1 MKKIMVFL
9 LAIMLVIGVAACTTD
24 ATTDPGD
31 TSAADDTA
39 ADDTAADNTAA
50 DDTAGDEGITL
61 GVSYAFTSVPVLQYH
76 IELYEQYS
84 EDRGWDLVFLDANS
98 KAEQQVAD
106 IESMIQQEVDY
117 MIVFPVDATAG
128 LSAIQEVT
136 EAGIPLVFFSYP
148 VEGAVWGT
156 DYLAVGT
163 GDNVLQG
170 SEAADYIKD
179 NWEAKGFS
187 GDVKYINLEGPV
199 ANQSAIDRSAG
210 FAEKA
215 EEYGFIEVAT
225 QTADWS
231 RSEAQ
236 EIVTNIIQSSG
247 GDFNAIYSA
256 NEEMML
262 GAIAAMEQA
271 GMDLSEVFTVCVD
284 ATKEVCGMI
293 KDGKLDGVVFYSH
306 EDLVG
311 GQFVVLDKYINGEEI
326 ENEITGLTLEV
337 IDEGNVEDYLA
348 GNGLGLIVN

>member
-1 MKKIMVFL
+1 MKKFMIGL
-9 LAIMLVIGVAACTTD
+9 LAIILLIGAAACAPA
-24 ATTDPGD
+24 ATTDDSSAMATPEEAAAGD
-31 TSAADDTA
+31 AADS
-39 ADDTAADNTAA
+39 
-50 DDTAGDEGITL
+50 EGITL

-98 KAEQQVAD
+98 KPEQQVAD
-106 IESMIQQEVDY
+106 IENMIQQEVDY

-128 LSAIQEVT
+128 LTAIQQVT

-156 DYLAVGT
+156 DYLAIGT
-163 GDNVLQG
+163 GDNELQG
-170 SEAADYIKD
+170 AEAANYVKA

-199 ANQSAIDRSAG
+199 ANLAATDRSAG
-210 FAEKA
+210 FAQKA
-215 EEYGFIEVAT
+215 EEYGFVEVAT
-225 QTADWS
+225 QAANWS

-236 EIVTNIIQSSG
+236 QIVTNIIQSSD
-247 GDFNAIYSA
+247 GDFNVIYSA
-256 NEEMML
+256 NEEMLL
-262 GAIAAMEQA
+262 GAIAAMDQA
-271 GMDLSEVFTVCVD
+271 GMDSSKVFTICID

-293 KDGKLDGVVFYSH
+293 QDGTIDGVVFYGH

-311 GQFVVLDKYINGEEI
+311 GQFTVLDKYINGEEI

-337 IDEGNVEDYLA
+337 IDEGNVEEYLA